1 MRTATLLLTTFIAL
15 TVLRAQG
22 TPDQLF
28 IPATQYGSLSMATPP
43 LPANVAPFTLDLAQ
57 FNLLRDNLA
66 DGRQVQLSIQL
77 EQGYSVVA
85 VLTRFSVFTKN
96 ATLKAQSATS
106 LKAIDKPRSILLR
119 GEIVGTPNSSVM
131 LALYSDKAFGRVI
144 LNNRTYELCKL
155 PDNSVEGTADQHS
168 SNNPVFAFV
177 DQSHLQKPNTWLCAT
192 TEETTPRFSGGR
204 SKKSTEKA
212 QAASY
217 TVEVALEGDYDYYLD
232 NGSNTTDATDYAEAV
247 IASASDIYKR
257 DVNTT
262 LTISSWKVWTS
273 ADPYTG
279 TSANTMLGQLKTYWQ
294 NNNGS
299 VTRTITHLFSGVN
312 GIGGVAYLDGL
323 CNKAKGYSVA
333 GLNSTYTYPNAN
345 YTWDTDV
352 AAHEIG
358 HNVGSPHTHSCTWNP
373 PIDSCYDSEGGCF
386 TNTVARK
393 GTIMSYCHLT
403 NQGKVLKFHDRVI
416 ELMEQYLDAAE
427 CMPQGASLTVNA
439 GNDVTVCGGTTVDFE
454 GSAAGGVE
462 PYEITWTPNDNM
474 TGVNTYTPSV
484 VATTTTSYVLTVMD
498 ADSTTVSDTVV
509 VTVNPQVIVSIAD
522 TVDVCKG
529 SAVTLTATVTGGTG
543 AKAYTW
549 NVNGVENN
557 TNINSFTYTPTTSG
571 TVGLLVVDTKGC
583 NANDAIYVRVNNTP
597 NLTLTGPTGIR
608 CADDNSVLKAKIV
621 GGTPPYAFT
630 WSSKDGVFSSQPD
643 SVIVSPDSGQTYNL
657 LITDAKGC
665 IDTAVVS
672 VAVHN
677 VKMSLS
683 TNQLNLATLGACQTT
698 ENVWITVINNGDIPF
713 TINTVTAKS
722 TLVTSKDFPVTVHPN
737 STHLLPLQ
745 LTLPSTSPILDTLVF
760 AETLCKKPYKV
771 QLTGVRGGI
780 AAMQSST
787 STGVPVVA
795 TCSQQVPVAI
805 AVEIDNQATKAAN
818 VVSAKSTSGAKVVIQ
833 NAPVVVAAKGKTTV
847 QVVLNKQVVEGMSND
862 TVVFTYNSEDCASQ
876 ITAPIEYT
884 GETITISKPDSIVFT
899 DNVSP
904 ALEDVSKQYEVG
916 AEYVNVE
923 TVTIGDV
930 VVSGPFSTT
939 LASGTTLVSGSS
951 VTSSVTFHPSQMEAD
966 GSVTGR
972 LTFTVNECNDTN
984 SITLQGIRTVVSVQ
998 ESQSNE
1004 ASCWLVGNDIYT
1016 EPADGAVVVFD
1027 IAGNVIARRD
1037 QGSTRRINMTQQAS
1051 GVYVVLQE
1059 LRGFVK
1065 VTSLML
1071 TK

>member
-416 ELMEQYLDAAE
+416 
-427 CMPQGASLTVNA
+427 
-439 GNDVTVCGGTTVDFE
+439 
-454 GSAAGGVE
+454 
-462 PYEITWTPNDNM
+462 
-474 TGVNTYTPSV
+474 
-484 VATTTTSYVLTVMD
+484 
-498 ADSTTVSDTVV
+498 
-509 VTVNPQVIVSIAD
+509 
-522 TVDVCKG
+522 
-529 SAVTLTATVTGGTG
+529 
-543 AKAYTW
+543 
-549 NVNGVENN
+549 
-557 TNINSFTYTPTTSG
+557 
-571 TVGLLVVDTKGC
+571 
-583 NANDAIYVRVNNTP
+583 
-597 NLTLTGPTGIR
+597 
-608 CADDNSVLKAKIV
+608 
-621 GGTPPYAFT
+621 
-630 WSSKDGVFSSQPD
+630 
-643 SVIVSPDSGQTYNL
+643 
-657 LITDAKGC
+657 
-665 IDTAVVS
+665 
-672 VAVHN
+672 
-677 VKMSLS
+677 
-683 TNQLNLATLGACQTT
+683 
-698 ENVWITVINNGDIPF
+698 
-713 TINTVTAKS
+713 
-722 TLVTSKDFPVTVHPN
+722 
-737 STHLLPLQ
+737 
-745 LTLPSTSPILDTLVF
+745 
-760 AETLCKKPYKV
+760 
-771 QLTGVRGGI
+771 
-780 AAMQSST
+780 
-787 STGVPVVA
+787 
-795 TCSQQVPVAI
+795 
-805 AVEIDNQATKAAN
+805 
-818 VVSAKSTSGAKVVIQ
+818 
-833 NAPVVVAAKGKTTV
+833 
-847 QVVLNKQVVEGMSND
+847 
-862 TVVFTYNSEDCASQ
+862 
-876 ITAPIEYT
+876 
-884 GETITISKPDSIVFT
+884 
-899 DNVSP
+899 
-904 ALEDVSKQYEVG
+904 
-916 AEYVNVE
+916 
-923 TVTIGDV
+923 
-930 VVSGPFSTT
+930 
-939 LASGTTLVSGSS
+939 
-951 VTSSVTFHPSQMEAD
+951 
-966 GSVTGR
+966 
-972 LTFTVNECNDTN
+972 
-984 SITLQGIRTVVSVQ
+984 
-998 ESQSNE
+998 
-1004 ASCWLVGNDIYT
+1004 
-1016 EPADGAVVVFD
+1016 
-1027 IAGNVIARRD
+1027 
-1037 QGSTRRINMTQQAS
+1037 
-1051 GVYVVLQE
+1051 
-1059 LRGFVK
+1059 
-1065 VTSLML
+1065 
-1071 TK
+1071 